1 MFFTFCLNP
10 TKCLEVNIRF
20 QKPRTHQMCPKN
32 NCERSRAKRGELA
45 ERRLSSRKRE
55 SSCTG
60 IWENKTIE
68 YFENEAYLKYGSY
81 NKKYVF
87 SPTESI
93 SEVNRP
99 DPARPDHDAN

>member
-1 MFFTFCLNP
+1 MVPHLGY
-10 TKCLEVNIRF
+10 
-20 QKPRTHQMCPKN
+20 
-32 NCERSRAKRGELA
+32 CERSRAKRGELA

-99 DPARPDHDAN
+99 DPTRPGPARPGPTMTLFERLYLG

>member
-1 MFFTFCLNP
+1 MLPYVRDSGLSVREVEKRKEESTF
-10 TKCLEVNIRF
+10 
-20 QKPRTHQMCPKN
+20 
-32 NCERSRAKRGELA
+32 S
-45 ERRLSSRKRE
+45 
-55 SSCTG
+55 G

-99 DPARPDHDAN
+99 DPARP